1 MLGAEFKMTQRP
13 RDTGCRAL
21 VGGAG
26 WRAFALA
33 CIAAAAL
40 TLANQPA
47 NAQQV
52 AVMVN
57 GEPITTYD
65 IEQRAKFLQLITH
78 KVPARQDVL
87 QELINDKLKVQ
98 EARHWKLE
106 ITEAEVDAAFANM
119 AKRVNLKSDQLK
131 EVLKQSGIEASTLRA
146 RIRSEIAW
154 TQIVRGRYASSLQ
167 VTEKDI
173 DAFKAQADKGTQSN
187 QETKDN
193 PDNKDNKDN
202 KDAKDNSKEDPN
214 KGKMGAEYTLRPI
227 LFIIPHGAGEHA
239 TDERK
244 HEAEDLRARFDGCEN
259 GLAYAR
265 SLRYVAVRDQIIK
278 SSSDLIPAL
287 RQILDTT
294 AVGHLTP
301 PEVTEQGVQVFAIC
315 SKKDT
320 LSDSPEVRDAK
331 EKVFAQRFEQQ
342 SKRYLADLHKSA
354 MIEVK

>member
-1 MLGAEFKMTQRP
+1 
-13 RDTGCRAL
+13 
-21 VGGAG
+21 
-26 WRAFALA
+26 
-33 CIAAAAL
+33 
-40 TLANQPA
+40 
-47 NAQQV
+47 
-52 AVMVN
+52 VMVN

-78 KVPARQDVL
+78 KPPARQDVL

-106 ITEAEVDAAFANM
+106 ITEAEVDGAFANM
-119 AKRVNLKSDQLK
+119 AKRVNMKSDQLK
-131 EVLKQSGIEASTLRA
+131 DSLKQAGVDASTLRS

-167 VTEKDI
+167 VGDRDVR
-173 DAFKAQADKGTQSN
+173 DALQAQAEKVGQPSP
-187 QETKDN
+187 ETKDN
-193 PDNKDNKDN
+193 PEIKDNKESN
-202 KDAKDNSKEDPN
+202 NADPTR
-214 KGKMGAEYTLRPI
+214 GKSGAEFTLRPI

-239 TDERK
+239 TEERK
-244 HEAEDLRARFDGCEN
+244 REAEDLRARFNGCET

-287 RQILDTT
+287 RQILDST

-320 LSDSPEVRDAK
+320 LSDTPEVRDAK
-331 EKVFAQRFEQQ
+331 EKVYAQKFEQQ
-342 SKRYLADLHKSA
+342 SKRYLADLHRSA